1 MLSRRDY
8 IFNFFVDSLDYAFF
22 SLALSFGSV
31 TTFLPL
37 FAKHLGASNVEIGLI
52 PALAYLGWSLPALWG
67 AQISPRLERKLPF
80 ILRMTLL
87 ERLPL
92 LGTALVA
99 IFFARSSPRLAL
111 YLVLF
116 FLGLT
121 CSAMG
126 FLGPIWTEMIGKVI
140 HPSRWGFYFACGN
153 GIGALM
159 GIWGS
164 RLAERIIASYSFAW
178 NFALCFLLASCAMG
192 ISYVFLALTREEK
205 GPVTKHEGNYL
216 RSFSWIVRE
225 DSNFLR
231 FLIAR
236 VFLAF
241 GVMGGAFYTI
251 SVLNRF
257 AILDAFVAR
266 YNAVLLAS
274 QALSNFFWGPL
285 GDKRGHKLVLLCG
298 VVAIL
303 LSNIWALFAPSP
315 WYFFL
320 AFGFMGLNY
329 SAVSVGGM
337 AILLDFAP
345 PERRWLYL
353 GWGSF
358 FSGFPAFFAPILG
371 GKIADLF
378 GYSTVFWASLL
389 CNCFGLLWLLFGV
402 KEPRIFE
409 NFAE

>member
-37 FAKHLGASNVEIGLI
+37 FAKRLGAGNIEIGLI

-67 AQISPRLERKLPF
+67 AKVSQRLSRKLPF
-80 ILRMTLL
+80 ILRVTLF
-87 ERLPL
+87 ERLPFF
-92 LGTALVA
+92 GIALVA
-99 IFFARSSPRLAL
+99 AFYATSSPRLAL
-111 YLVLF
+111 YLVLL
-116 FLGLT
+116 FLAVA

-140 HPSRWGFYFACGN
+140 HSSRWGLYFACGN

-164 RLAERIIASYSFAW
+164 QLAERLIASYPFAW
-178 NFALCFLLASCAMG
+178 NFALCFFLASLAMG
-192 ISYVFLALTREEK
+192 VSYVFLSLTREED
-205 GPVTKHEGNYL
+205 GPVTDEGGSYL
-216 RSFSWIVRE
+216 RSFSRIVRE
-225 DSNFLR
+225 DPNFLL
-231 FLIAR
+231 FLVAR
-236 VFLAF
+236 VFLAL
-241 GVMGGAFYTI
+241 GVMGAAFYTV
-251 SVLNRF
+251 SVLGRF
-257 AILDAFVAR
+257 SIQDTFIAR
-266 YNAVLLAS
+266 YNAVLLVS

-298 VVAIL
+298 TLAIL
-303 LSNIWALFAPSP
+303 LSNLWAILAPSP
-315 WYFFL
+315 GHFFL
-320 AFGFMGLNY
+320 AFGLLGLNY
-329 SAVSVGGM
+329 SAVSVGGV

-371 GKIADLF
+371 GKLADLF
-378 GYSTVFWASLL
+378 GYTTVFWVSLL
-389 CNCFGLLWLLFGV
+389 LNALGLALLLAV
-402 KEPRIFE
+402 REPRAFE